1 MNVLIYSKKG
11 DSIMF
16 RPYYEIA
23 DESFNEEIGLSTIT
37 IATSH
42 GHFSGMARVHPD
54 DLEKHR
60 YTSLGGK
67 HIACLRAFISYLKFL
82 KQLDRNTHKE
92 ILHLWA
98 ENKKDSKLAHM
109 LELKLR
115 DLEYHI
121 KCYNQMIEDTKHDIA
136 NYIISIDEYFTARDK
151 IK

>member
-1 MNVLIYSKKG
+1 
-11 DSIMF
+11 MF
-16 RPYYEIA
+16 KPYYEIA

-54 DLEKHR
+54 DLEKHH
-60 YTSLGGK
+60 YTSLTGK

-98 ENKKDSKLAHM
+98 ENKKDSKLSHM
-109 LELKLR
+109 LELKLQ
-115 DLEYHI
+115 DLEYNI
-121 KCYNQMIEDTKHDIA
+121 KSYNQMIKDTEEDITGYLADIDA
-136 NYIISIDEYFTARDK
+136 YFAFRDK
-151 IK
+151 TN